1 MKMRPRNVS
10 KDNDTDSELL
20 PKYDLELTGRL
31 ASKAYTGC
39 ENTKKTNKYRSNVT
53 ATAS

>member
-20 PKYDLELTGRL
+20 PKYDLQLTDRL
-31 ASKAYTGC
+31 VSKDIDW
-39 ENTKKTNKYRSNVT
+39 
-53 ATAS
+53 